1 MTALCYARL
10 VLLTMT
16 PDKRKNFYVQPIE
29 DQVEKI
35 RIGLKKLEAE
45 CLSSNASTGWIVAAR
60 KENFKEEY
68 IAKAIGAPNGTLLH
82 KSQQVKYGSV
92 TLLPYLGTK
101 PPMIGDA
108 SPILTVFITSDQLA
122 KFDEL
127 YSVPAL
133 IVVPFAVEG
142 VEDTEN
148 KSWREKRSPEVIK
161 A

>member
-1 MTALCYARL
+1 
-10 VLLTMT
+10 MT
-16 PDKRKNFYVQPIE
+16 PDKRRNCYVQPIN

-35 RIGLKKLEAE
+35 RIGLKQLDAE
-45 CLSSNASTGWIVAAR
+45 CLSSNAKTGWIVAAR

-68 IAKAIGAPNGTLLH
+68 IAKAIGEANGTLLH
-82 KSQQVKYGSV
+82 KSQQVKYGSI

-108 SPILTVFITSDQLA
+108 SPMLTVFITSDQLA

-127 YSVPAL
+127 YSVTAL

-142 VEDTEN
+142 IEDTEN
-148 KSWREKRSPEVIK
+148 KSWREKRNPQVIT